1 MTSGKLSVV
10 DAVVVLL
17 VLVLSVFPGSALLD
31 VADELPLS
39 PASLELVLLGPTVA
53 LSELPP
59 AVAALDVVSELVSLI
74 VLTELRLLE
83 VVAAVLELPLGESG
97 ELDGVA
103 VLLEAELEAP
113 ALEEAVDEVP
123 GIEKLVN
130 VIILKMDELR
140 SDVLGSSEVI
150 DV

>member
-1 MTSGKLSVV
+1 M
-10 DAVVVLL
+10 VVLL

-53 LSELPP
+53 LSELPS